1 MSADTTIIE
10 HAMIVILIAN
20 PSDTESIKRAQDKW
34 LDALIERAAE
44 DVRLRQNPE
53 YDGRPTW

>member
-34 LDALIERAAE
+34 LDALIARAAE
-44 DVRLRQNPE
+44 QTRQRQSPD
-53 YDGRPTW
+53 YDGREP

>member
-34 LDALIERAAE
+34 LDALIARAAE
-44 DVRLRQNPE
+44 QTRQRQSPD
-53 YDGRPTW
+53 YDGREI